1 MNLKLKFEI
10 FKAWIKI
17 DNLKE
22 IWNDKLLLGMLI
34 VISILIIF
42 IFTVLMLEPVFASF
56 LLIWLVYVIYL
67 IVKNKDKL
75 KD

>member
-56 LLIWLVYVIYL
+56 LLIWLVYGIYL